1 MASPPAMAYSALAS
15 LPAMASPAPASPPA
29 KAFPALAST
38 PAMASPALASPPSMA
53 SPAVASPP
61 AMASLL
67 ALASL
72 PAIAFH
78 VLASPPSSPTRGF
91 TEEDSISQLAK
102 REQYKPLLTELST
115 PIPVT
120 HSSPSLPLLRHRFL
134 EMAPLALLE
143 MAPTSSTICCNHPT
157 NTD

>member
-15 LPAMASPAPASPPA
+15 L
-29 KAFPALAST
+29 

-91 TEEDSISQLAK
+91 TEEDIISQLAK

-120 HSSPSLPLLRHRFL
+120 HSSPSLPLSPSSVTDSWRWRPPPSWRWRPRHPQSV
-134 EMAPLALLE
+134 ATILLIRIE
-143 MAPTSSTICCNHPT
+143 YLK
-157 NTD
+157 

>member
-1 MASPPAMAYSALAS
+1 MSKDHLVSSKVLFVITCQGHITKVADRSQYLQGRWSQLGFICLLCVCCCAMCCH
-15 LPAMASPAPASPPA
+15 
-29 KAFPALAST
+29 
-38 PAMASPALASPPSMA
+38 SPAL
-53 SPAVASPP
+53 ASPP

-115 PIPVT
+115 RACQECKQK
-120 HSSPSLPLLRHRFL
+120 SF
-134 EMAPLALLE
+134 
-143 MAPTSSTICCNHPT
+143 
-157 NTD
+157 